1 MVIIRRNVSQRFIV
15 ILVLTKLSLVI
26 NEESILGGVESSLQI
41 ERIWLEFL
49 CDYKTLSF
57 HIWFSGLENLLGLII
72 FATLI
77 TDFFINRNWSVIT
90 GISTSNWVL
99 TGSIYS
105 SSNFGVNSTLW
116 SSCGVWTRCA
126 HLSSHKLGSTLDVI
140 FGLPENRIFLGLL
153 LWFLLSSV
161 HIVNVSPSRWGIM
174 LTQSVLSLLCWVVLC
189 SCRFRSDVKDILRFL
204 LKWICGLA
212 HDLFYF
218 AIVFYSFCVKT

>member
-77 TDFFINRNWSVIT
+77 TDFFINRN
-90 GISTSNWVL
+90 
-99 TGSIYS
+99 
-105 SSNFGVNSTLW
+105 
-116 SSCGVWTRCA
+116 
-126 HLSSHKLGSTLDVI
+126 
-140 FGLPENRIFLGLL
+140 
-153 LWFLLSSV
+153 
-161 HIVNVSPSRWGIM
+161 
-174 LTQSVLSLLCWVVLC
+174 
-189 SCRFRSDVKDILRFL
+189 
-204 LKWICGLA
+204 
-212 HDLFYF
+212 
-218 AIVFYSFCVKT
+218 